1 MNNAYLLTALLTTIL
16 GPVAAKDNIAP
27 DLKRIPAH
35 QVIKA
40 IVRWN
45 DDPSKATEH
54 KVTARGG
61 RKVADLSF
69 IRAGLYEIEAGSA
82 RDLASDPDVRSVH
95 PNRTVYATAV
105 TMRPDFGWA
114 AALDS
119 KNLNLPVN
127 GTGIGIA
134 MIDSGIVDREDLM
147 NAGGHSRIV
156 YRQSLISGDKPTADT
171 YGHGTH
177 VAGLLAG
184 NGTKST
190 GSKFDYEVRGL
201 ASSANLIS
209 LRVLD
214 ANGMSDDA
222 TVIAAIDRAVQLKN
236 TYNIRVMN
244 LSLGRPVAESYLDD
258 PLCAAVERAW
268 DAGIVVVVAAGN
280 NGRDNSADTDG
291 YGTITSPGNSPYVI
305 TVGAMNTQGTLDRAD
320 DIVTS
325 YTSKGPT
332 MVDHIAK
339 PDLVAPGNKIISL
352 RDSGSFLDTT
362 YKGNRVPIWVYATTS
377 ASGTPDYYM
386 LSGTSMAAALVSGAA
401 AILIQQDPTLTPDQV
416 KARLMRTASKFP
428 QMSSTSFDP
437 DTGYQWTSHYDIF
450 TIGAG
455 YLDVTAALADTVKAD
470 GMALSPAVA
479 YDDASGDVY
488 LVEDLRSVWGQSDSW
503 AERGV
508 WGTSVVWGTRSVW
521 GLSAVWG
528 DSLNAGFQNIWSDR
542 SVWGTR
548 STWGTDIVNAGSVMI
563 NGDE

>member
-1 MNNAYLLTALLTTIL
+1 MNNPYLLTALLTTIPGL
-16 GPVAAKDNIAP
+16 VAAKDNVAP
-27 DLKRIPAH
+27 DLKETPAH
-35 QVIKA
+35 QVIRV

-45 DDPSKATEH
+45 GNPSEAAER
-54 KVTARGG
+54 KVIARGG
-61 RKVADLSF
+61 RKISGLSL

-95 PNRTVYATAV
+95 PNRSVYATAV

-119 KNLNLPVN
+119 QNLNVPFN

-134 MIDSGIVDREDLM
+134 MVDSGIVDREDLM
-147 NAGGHSRIV
+147 DARGHTRIV
-156 YRQSLISGDKPTADT
+156 YSQSLISGDNTAADT

-184 NGTKST
+184 NGRKST
-190 GSKFDYEVRGL
+190 GSRFDYTVQGL
-201 ASSANLIS
+201 ASNANLIS

-214 ANGMSDDA
+214 TNGMSDDA

-258 PLCAAVERAW
+258 PLCAAVQRAW

-280 NGRDNSADTDG
+280 NGRDNTADTNG

-352 RDSGSFLDTT
+352 RDSGSFLDTE
-362 YKGNRVPIWVYATTS
+362 YRDNRVPMWVYATTT
-377 ASGTPDYYM
+377 ANGTPDYYV

-401 AILIQQDPTLTPDQV
+401 AILIQQDPTLSPDQV

-437 DTGYQWTSHYDIF
+437 DTGYQWTSQYDIF

-455 YLDVTAALADTVKAD
+455 YLDVNAALADTIKAD
-470 GMALSPAVA
+470 GTAQSPVVA

-488 LVEDLRSVWGQSDSW
+488 LVEDLRSVWGQSEIW
-503 AERGV
+503 AERSV
-508 WGTSVVWGTRSVW
+508 WGTAAVWGTRSVW